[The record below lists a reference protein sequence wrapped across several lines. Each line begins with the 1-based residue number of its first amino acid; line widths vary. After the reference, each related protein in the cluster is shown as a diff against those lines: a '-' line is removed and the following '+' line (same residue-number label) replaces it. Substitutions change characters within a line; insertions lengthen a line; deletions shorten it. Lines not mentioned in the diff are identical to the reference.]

1 MSARCRWRV
10 FGVVFAVVEG
20 VAIGVAAKRPVVP
33 VIGFCFILTAI
44 RLRLEALL
52 P

>member
-1 MSARCRWRV
+1 VSARWRWCV
-10 FGVVFAVVEG
+10 FYLTFAVVEG
-20 VAIGVAAKRPVVP
+20 VAIGLTARFPIVP
-33 VIGFCFILTAI
+33 MIGFCFILTAI

>member
-1 MSARCRWRV
+1 VTARWRWRV
-10 FGVVFAVVEG
+10 FCIVFAVVEG
-20 VAIGVAAKRPVVP
+20 IAIGIAAKRPVVP
-33 VIGFCFILTAI
+33 LAGFCLILTVI